1 MNRIAHRFE
10 TLRRTGRKALIP
22 YITAGY
28 PHPDHTVPLL
38 HALVAA
44 GADILELGV
53 PFSDPMADGP
63 IIQQACQQAVQHGMS
78 LRRVLDTVRQF
89 RAQDSST
96 PLVLMGY
103 ANPIESMG
111 DAQFVNAA
119 QAVGV
124 DGVLTVDL
132 PPEEAQELAEL
143 LLAAAIDPI
152 FLLAPTS
159 GIERVQQLHAWARGY
174 IYYVSLKGV
183 TGSAALDVA
192 QVAEKLAQIRQ
203 HTSLP
208 LGVGFGIKDAPSAAA
223 VAQVADAVVVGSALV
238 SKMADLAQ
246 QPERMY
252 QEVAAT
258 LAAMRHAMDQAQS
271 GVAP

>member
-1 MNRIAHRFE
+1 M
-10 TLRRTGRKALIP
+10 
-22 YITAGY
+22 
-28 PHPDHTVPLL
+28 
-38 HALVAA
+38 
-44 GADILELGV
+44 
-53 PFSDPMADGP
+53 
-63 IIQQACQQAVQHGMS
+63 
-78 LRRVLDTVRQF
+78 
-89 RAQDSST
+89 
-96 PLVLMGY
+96 
-103 ANPIESMG
+103 
-111 DAQFVNAA
+111 
-119 QAVGV
+119 
-124 DGVLTVDL
+124 DL